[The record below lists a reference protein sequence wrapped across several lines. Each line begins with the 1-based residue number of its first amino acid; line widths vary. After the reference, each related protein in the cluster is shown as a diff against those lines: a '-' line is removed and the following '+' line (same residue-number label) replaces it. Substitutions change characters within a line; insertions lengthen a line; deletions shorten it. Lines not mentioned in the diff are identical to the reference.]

1 MKSENIES
9 DITFINTHNNHT
21 LHLEADIAA
30 LDNTTDKLILLVE
43 DNDMVRETIT
53 NALHYGGYS
62 VVSTHS
68 GAQGLDLIRKHKN
81 RFALV
86 ICDQCLPGISGL
98 EVLKEI
104 HNMSPEI
111 QVILMSGYY
120 MDDGH
125 EPPLDHSF
133 AEFLHKPCSI
143 PHLLERVGVKM
154 KSLLAPKL

>member
-1 MKSENIES
+1 MKLENIES
-9 DITFINTHNNHT
+9 DIAFINTQNNHD

-30 LDNTTDKLILLVE
+30 LDSSDNKLILLVE
-43 DNDMVRETIT
+43 DNEMVRETIT
-53 NALHYGGYS
+53 NALQYGGYS

-68 GAQGLDLIRKHKN
+68 GVQGLDLIRKHKN

-86 ICDQCLPGISGL
+86 ICDQCLPGVSGL

-104 HNMSPEI
+104 HNISPEI
-111 QVILMSGYY
+111 KVILMSGYY

-125 EPPLDHSF
+125 EPTLDHSF

-143 PHLLERVGVKM
+143 PHLLERVGAKM
-154 KSLLAPKL
+154 NKPTSS